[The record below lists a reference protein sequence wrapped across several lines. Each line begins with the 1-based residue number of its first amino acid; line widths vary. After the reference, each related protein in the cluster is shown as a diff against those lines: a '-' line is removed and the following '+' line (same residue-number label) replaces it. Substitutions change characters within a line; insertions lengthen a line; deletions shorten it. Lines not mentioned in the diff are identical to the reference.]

1 MFLARKGGLTYVARG
16 DPVAYD
22 ADQTTLTIDG
32 AYHALNLA
40 SIVPAN
46 AKLVHFRLRAA
57 NAATGK
63 HVKLCKH
70 GVANGFAIIDASI
83 IVINL
88 AHEQSGVLEC
98 TGQQIDYKCDAG
110 AWTAIGFVVLGW
122 FL

>member
-1 MFLARKGGLTYVARG
+1 MFLAKKCGLTYVARG

-22 ADQTTLTIDG
+22 ADQNTLTIDS

-46 AKLVHFRLRAA
+46 AKLVHFRLRTA

-70 GVANGFAIIDASI
+70 GVVNGFAIIDASI
-83 IVINL
+83 TVVNQT
-88 AHEQSGVLEC
+88 HEQSGVLEC
-98 TGQQIDYKCDAG
+98 TGQQIDYKCDAV
-110 AWTAIGFVVLGW
+110 AWVAIGFVVLGW
-122 FL
+122 WK